1 VQQEIDALERQL
13 IRHGWQDPRVRL
25 LMTLPGVD
33 VTVAEAVL
41 AALGNVERFRTPEQ
55 LAAYL
60 GLVPRTRQS
69 ANACYHGPITKRGN
83 NQARW
88 MLIQAAQ
95 QMRLHPG
102 PLGHFFRR
110 LKQRKNHN
118 VAVVATARKLA
129 MIAWHMLRKNE
140 PYRYAISRSTE
151 TKLVRLR
158 VRATGEI
165 RKSGAAK
172 GTKAVATLP
181 GGSRT
186 IKSLDRIY
194 AAEELPPRQPL
205 TAGEQRVLQATESV
219 SFVADLAHDRLVPR
233 TMKTP
238 RVEEQP
244 STN

>member
-1 VQQEIDALERQL
+1 MWHPDTATQQI
-13 IRHGWQDPRVRL
+13 
-25 LMTLPGVD
+25 
-33 VTVAEAVL
+33 
-41 AALGNVERFRTPEQ
+41 
-55 LAAYL
+55 
-60 GLVPRTRQS
+60 
-69 ANACYHGPITKRGN
+69 
-83 NQARW
+83 
-88 MLIQAAQ
+88 
-95 QMRLHPG
+95 RLHPG

-118 VAVVATARKLA
+118 VAVVATASKLA
-129 MIAWHMLRKNE
+129 MIAWHMLRTNE
-140 PYRYAISRSTE
+140 PYRYAIPRSTE

-165 RKSGAAK
+165 RRSGPAK
-172 GTKAVATLP
+172 GAKAVAILP

-233 TMKTP
+233 KMKTP

-244 STN
+244 STD